1 MTVHWLMTE
10 YFTYMTR
17 TFKLGGDGILS
28 SNSRVEICLIS
39 TATCAV
45 LDETSYC
52 SWTPAV
58 NVKDN
63 IMLFER
69 RENLREKCNYYVLI
83 RLIPLIQ

>member
-1 MTVHWLMTE
+1 MTVHWLTTE

-17 TFKLGGDGILS
+17 TFRLGGAGILS
-28 SNSRVEICLIS
+28 STSRAEICLIF

-52 SWTPAV
+52 DRTPAV

-63 IMLFER
+63 IMLFED
-69 RENLREKCNYYVLI
+69 EKS
-83 RLIPLIQ
+83 